1 MMNVKNNFSK
11 KPIPVIF
18 GVKSLKL
25 NKKEKKFFQE
35 SNPLGFILFE
45 RNCKTYNQ
53 IKLLIKDLKKTT
65 SHKHTMIM
73 IDQEGGRV
81 ARLKKPNW
89 KTYPTASYFGIKAEK
104 NLSAAKKLVL
114 KNSIS
119 IAKDLKKLGIN
130 MNCAPVLDV
139 KYDFTNNVIGDRSFS
154 SNPMIVNELGKSF
167 CDGHKKIG
175 IIPIIKHIPGHGPSN
190 KDSHKTTPNVDLD
203 LLSLNKKD
211 FLPFKKLN
219 KEPAAMV
226 AHIIYNKID
235 KDIACCSKKIIKTI
249 IRKKIGFK
257 GLLIS
262 DDINMKALKG
272 TIKNKINAIYKSGCE
287 IILHCNANA
296 KEMMQIYSSIPLI
309 KNKTL
314 KKVSKLN
321 KLI

>member
-1 MMNVKNNFSK
+1 MNVRNNFLQ
-11 KPIPVIF
+11 KPIPIIF
-18 GVKSLKL
+18 GVKSYKLK
-25 NKKEKKFFQE
+25 KKEKSFFRK

-45 RNCKTYNQ
+45 RNCKNYNQ
-53 IKLLIKDLKKTT
+53 TKLLIRDLKKTT
-65 SHKHTMIM
+65 SHKYTMIM

-81 ARLKKPNW
+81 ARLKNPNW
-89 KTYPTASYFGIKAEK
+89 KSYPSAEYFGIKAKK
-104 NLSAAKKLVL
+104 NLSVAKKLIF
-114 KNSIS
+114 KNSIE

-154 SNPMIVNELGKSF
+154 SNPRIVSELGKSF
-167 CDGHKKIG
+167 CNGLKKIG
-175 IIPIIKHIPGHGPSN
+175 IIPIVKHIPGHGPSSR
-190 KDSHKTTPNVDLD
+190 DSHKTTPNVDLD
-203 LLSLNKKD
+203 LISLNKKD

-219 KEPAAMV
+219 KEPAAMI
-226 AHIIYNKID
+226 AHIVYNKID
-235 KDIACCSKKIIKTI
+235 KEIACCSKEIIKKI

-272 TIKNKINAIYKSGCE
+272 TIKNKVKAILKSGCE
-287 IILHCNANA
+287 IILHCNANI

-309 KNKTL
+309 KNETL

-321 KLI
+321 NLG

>member
-1 MMNVKNNFSK
+1 MNVRNNFLK
-11 KPIPVIF
+11 KPIPIVF
-18 GVKSLKL
+18 GVKSYKLK
-25 NKKEKKFFQE
+25 KKEKSFFRK

-45 RNCKTYNQ
+45 RNCKNYNQ
-53 IKLLIKDLKKTT
+53 TKLLIRDLKKTT
-65 SHKHTMIM
+65 SHKYTMIM

-81 ARLKKPNW
+81 ARLKNPNW
-89 KTYPTASYFGIKAEK
+89 KSYPSAEYFGIKAKK
-104 NLSAAKKLVL
+104 NLSVAKKLIF
-114 KNSIS
+114 KNSIE

-154 SNPMIVNELGKSF
+154 SNPRIVSELGKSF
-167 CDGHKKIG
+167 CNGLKKIG
-175 IIPIIKHIPGHGPSN
+175 IIPIVKHIPGHGPSSR
-190 KDSHKTTPNVDLD
+190 DSHKTTPNVDLD
-203 LLSLNKKD
+203 LISLNKKD

-219 KEPAAMV
+219 KEPAAMI
-226 AHIIYNKID
+226 AHIVYNKID
-235 KDIACCSKKIIKTI
+235 KEIACCSKEIIKKI

-272 TIKNKINAIYKSGCE
+272 TIKNKVKAILKSGCE
-287 IILHCNANA
+287 IILHCNANI

-321 KLI
+321 NLG

>member
-1 MMNVKNNFSK
+1 MNVKNNFLK
-11 KPIPVIF
+11 KPMPVIF
-18 GVKSLKL
+18 GVKSFKL
-25 NKKEKKFFQE
+25 NKKEKDFFQE

-45 RNCKTYNQ
+45 RNCRTYNQ
-53 IKLLIKDLKKTT
+53 TKLLIEDLKKTT

-89 KTYPTASYFGIKAEK
+89 KSYPSAEHFGIKAEK
-104 NLSAAKKLVL
+104 NLSIAKKLVL
-114 KNSIS
+114 KNSIE
-119 IAKDLKKLGIN
+119 IAKDLRKLGIN

-154 SNPMIVNELGKSF
+154 SNPKIVGELGKSF
-167 CDGHKKIG
+167 CNGQKKMG

-203 LLSLNKKD
+203 LISLNNKD
-211 FLPFKKLN
+211 FLPFKKLK
-219 KEPAAMV
+219 KEPVAMI

-235 KDIACCSKKIIKTI
+235 NEIACCSKKIIKKI

-272 TIKNKINAIYKSGCE
+272 TTKKKVQAIWKSGCE
-287 IILHCNANA
+287 IILHCNANI
-296 KEMMQIYSSIPLI
+296 KEMMQIYLSIPLI
-309 KNKTL
+309 KNNTL
-314 KKVSKLN
+314 KKN
-321 KLI
+321 

>member
-1 MMNVKNNFSK
+1 MNVRNNFLK
-11 KPIPVIF
+11 KPIPIIF
-18 GVKSLKL
+18 GVKSYKLK
-25 NKKEKKFFQE
+25 KKEKNFFQE

-45 RNCKTYNQ
+45 RNCKNYKQT
-53 IKLLIKDLKKTT
+53 KLLIKDLKKTT
-65 SHKHTMIM
+65 SHKYTMIM

-81 ARLKKPNW
+81 ARLKNPNW
-89 KTYPTASYFGIKAEK
+89 KSYPSAEYFGIKAKK
-104 NLSAAKKLVL
+104 NLSVAKKLIF
-114 KNSIS
+114 KNSIE

-139 KYDFTNNVIGDRSFS
+139 KYDFTNNVIGDGSFS
-154 SNPMIVNELGKSF
+154 SNPRIVSELGKSF
-167 CDGHKKIG
+167 CNGLKKIG
-175 IIPIIKHIPGHGPSN
+175 IIPIVKHIPGHGPSS

-203 LLSLNKKD
+203 LISLNKKD

-219 KEPAAMV
+219 KEPAAMI
-226 AHIIYNKID
+226 AHIVYNKID
-235 KDIACCSKKIIKTI
+235 KDIACCSKEIIKKI

-272 TIKNKINAIYKSGCE
+272 TIKNKVKAILKSGCE
-287 IILHCNANA
+287 IILHCNANI

-309 KNKTL
+309 KNETL

-321 KLI
+321 NLG

>member
-1 MMNVKNNFSK
+1 MNVKNNFLK

-18 GVKSLKL
+18 GVKSFEL
-25 NKKEKKFFQE
+25 NKKEKDFFQE

-45 RNCKTYNQ
+45 RNCRTYNQ
-53 IKLLIKDLKKTT
+53 TKLLIEDLKKTT

-89 KTYPTASYFGIKAEK
+89 KSNPRAKHFGIKAEK
-104 NLSAAKKLVL
+104 NLSIAKKLVL
-114 KNSIS
+114 KNSIE
-119 IAKDLKKLGIN
+119 IAKDLRKLGIN

-154 SNPMIVNELGKSF
+154 SNPKIVSELGKSF
-167 CDGHKKIG
+167 CDGQKKMG

-203 LLSLNKKD
+203 LISLNKKD
-211 FLPFKKLN
+211 FLPFKKLK
-219 KEPAAMV
+219 KEPAAMI

-235 KDIACCSKKIIKTI
+235 KEIACCSKKIIKKI

-272 TIKNKINAIYKSGCE
+272 TTKKKVQAIWKSGCE
-287 IILHCNANA
+287 IILHCNANI
-296 KEMMQIYSSIPLI
+296 KEMMQIYLSIPLI
-309 KNKTL
+309 KNNTL
-314 KKVSKLN
+314 KKINKLN
-321 KLI
+321 NLI

>member
-1 MMNVKNNFSK
+1 MNVRNNFLQ
-11 KPIPVIF
+11 KPIPIIF
-18 GVKSLKL
+18 GVKSYKLK
-25 NKKEKKFFQE
+25 KKEKNFFQE

-45 RNCKTYNQ
+45 RNCKNYKQT
-53 IKLLIKDLKKTT
+53 KLLIKDLKKTT
-65 SHKHTMIM
+65 SHKYTMIM

-81 ARLKKPNW
+81 ARLKNPNW
-89 KTYPTASYFGIKAEK
+89 KSYPSAEYFGIKAKK
-104 NLSAAKKLVL
+104 NLSVAKKLIF
-114 KNSIS
+114 KNSIE

-154 SNPMIVNELGKSF
+154 SNPRIVSELGKSF
-167 CDGHKKIG
+167 CNGLKKIG
-175 IIPIIKHIPGHGPSN
+175 IIPIVKHIPGHGPSS

-203 LLSLNKKD
+203 LISLNKKD

-219 KEPAAMV
+219 KEPAAMI
-226 AHIIYNKID
+226 AHIVYNKID
-235 KDIACCSKKIIKTI
+235 KDIACCSKEIIKKI

-272 TIKNKINAIYKSGCE
+272 TIKNKVKAILKSGCE
-287 IILHCNANA
+287 IILHCNANI

-309 KNKTL
+309 KNETL

-321 KLI
+321 NLG

>member
-1 MMNVKNNFSK
+1 MNVRNNFLL
-11 KPIPVIF
+11 KPIPIIF
-18 GVKSLKL
+18 GVKSYKLK
-25 NKKEKKFFQE
+25 KKEKSFFRK

-45 RNCKTYNQ
+45 RNCKNYNQ
-53 IKLLIKDLKKTT
+53 TKLLIRDLKKTT
-65 SHKHTMIM
+65 SHKYTMIM

-81 ARLKKPNW
+81 ARLKNPNW
-89 KTYPTASYFGIKAEK
+89 KSYPSAEYFGIKAKK
-104 NLSAAKKLVL
+104 NLSVAKKLIF
-114 KNSIS
+114 KNSIE

-154 SNPMIVNELGKSF
+154 SNPRIVSELGKSF
-167 CDGHKKIG
+167 CNGLKKIG
-175 IIPIIKHIPGHGPSN
+175 IIPIVKHIPGHGPSS

-203 LLSLNKKD
+203 LISLNKKD

-219 KEPAAMV
+219 KEPAAMI
-226 AHIIYNKID
+226 AHIVYNKID
-235 KDIACCSKKIIKTI
+235 KEIACCSKEIIKKI

-272 TIKNKINAIYKSGCE
+272 TIKNKVKAILKSGCE
-287 IILHCNANA
+287 IILHCNANI

-309 KNKTL
+309 KNETL

-321 KLI
+321 NLG

>member
-1 MMNVKNNFSK
+1 MNVRNNFLK
-11 KPIPVIF
+11 KPIPIIF
-18 GVKSLKL
+18 GVKSYKLK
-25 NKKEKKFFQE
+25 KKEKNFFQE

-45 RNCKTYNQ
+45 RNCKNYKQT
-53 IKLLIKDLKKTT
+53 KLLIKDLKKTT
-65 SHKHTMIM
+65 SHKYTMIM

-81 ARLKKPNW
+81 ARLKNPNW
-89 KTYPTASYFGIKAEK
+89 KSYPSAEYFGIKAKK
-104 NLSAAKKLVL
+104 NLSVAKKLIF
-114 KNSIS
+114 KNSIE

-154 SNPMIVNELGKSF
+154 SNPRFVSELGKSF
-167 CDGHKKIG
+167 CNGLKKIG
-175 IIPIIKHIPGHGPSN
+175 IIPIVKHIPGHGPSSR
-190 KDSHKTTPNVDLD
+190 DSHKTTPNVDLD
-203 LLSLNKKD
+203 LISLNKKD

-219 KEPAAMV
+219 KEPAAMI
-226 AHIIYNKID
+226 AHIVYNKID
-235 KDIACCSKKIIKTI
+235 KDIACCSKEIIKKI

-272 TIKNKINAIYKSGCE
+272 TIKNKVKAILKSGCE
-287 IILHCNANA
+287 IILHCNANI

-309 KNKTL
+309 KNETL

-321 KLI
+321 NLG

>member
-1 MMNVKNNFSK
+1 MNVKNNFSK

-18 GVKSLKL
+18 GVKSFKL
-25 NKKEKKFFQE
+25 NKKEKNFFQE

-53 IKLLIKDLKKTT
+53 TKLLIKNLKKTT
-65 SHKHTMIM
+65 SHEHTIIM

-81 ARLKKPNW
+81 ARLKKPHW
-89 KTYPTASYFGIKAEK
+89 KSYPSAEYFGIKAEK
-104 NLSAAKKLVL
+104 NLSAVKKLVL
-114 KNSIS
+114 KNSME
-119 IAKDLKKLGIN
+119 IAKDLKRLGIN

-139 KYDFTNNVIGDRSFS
+139 KYGYTNNVIGDRSFS
-154 SNPMIVNELGKSF
+154 SNPKIVSELGKSF
-167 CDGHKKIG
+167 CNGHKKIG
-175 IIPIIKHIPGHGPSN
+175 IIPIIKHIPGHGSSAE
-190 KDSHKTTPNVDLD
+190 DSHKTTSYVDLD
-203 LLSLNKKD
+203 LISLNKKD

-219 KEPAAMV
+219 KEPAAMF

-235 KDIACCSKKIIKTI
+235 KAIACCSRKIIEKI

-272 TIKNKINAIYKSGCE
+272 TTKKKVKAILQSGCE
-287 IILHCNANA
+287 IILHCNANI

-321 KLI
+321 NLR

>member
-1 MMNVKNNFSK
+1 MNVRNNFLK
-11 KPIPVIF
+11 KPIPIIF
-18 GVKSLKL
+18 GVKSYKLK
-25 NKKEKKFFQE
+25 KKEKNFFQE

-45 RNCKTYNQ
+45 RNCKNYKQT
-53 IKLLIKDLKKTT
+53 KLLIKDLKKTT
-65 SHKHTMIM
+65 SHKYTMIM

-81 ARLKKPNW
+81 ARLKNPNW
-89 KTYPTASYFGIKAEK
+89 KSYPSAEYFGIKAKK
-104 NLSAAKKLVL
+104 NLSVAKKLIF
-114 KNSIS
+114 KNSIE

-154 SNPMIVNELGKSF
+154 SNPRIVSELGKSF
-167 CDGHKKIG
+167 CNGLKKIG
-175 IIPIIKHIPGHGPSN
+175 IIPIVKHIPGHGPSSR
-190 KDSHKTTPNVDLD
+190 DSHKTTPNVDLD
-203 LLSLNKKD
+203 LISLNKKD
-211 FLPFKKLN
+211 FLPFRKLN
-219 KEPAAMV
+219 KEPAAMI

-235 KDIACCSKKIIKTI
+235 NEIACCSREIIKKI

-272 TIKNKINAIYKSGCE
+272 TIKNKVKAILKSGCE
-287 IILHCNANA
+287 IILHCNANI

-309 KNKTL
+309 KNETL

-321 KLI
+321 NLG

>member
-1 MMNVKNNFSK
+1 MNVRNNFLK
-11 KPIPVIF
+11 KPIPIIF
-18 GVKSLKL
+18 GVKSYKLK
-25 NKKEKKFFQE
+25 KKEKNFFQE

-45 RNCKTYNQ
+45 RNCKNYKQT
-53 IKLLIKDLKKTT
+53 KLLIKDLKKTT
-65 SHKHTMIM
+65 SHKYTMIM

-81 ARLKKPNW
+81 ARLKNPNW
-89 KTYPTASYFGIKAEK
+89 KLYPSAEYFGIKAKK
-104 NLSAAKKLVL
+104 NLSVAKKLIF
-114 KNSIS
+114 KNSIE

-154 SNPMIVNELGKSF
+154 SNPRIVSELGKSF
-167 CDGHKKIG
+167 CNGLKKIG
-175 IIPIIKHIPGHGPSN
+175 IIPIVKHIPGHGPSS

-203 LLSLNKKD
+203 LISLNKKD

-219 KEPAAMV
+219 KEPAAMI
-226 AHIIYNKID
+226 AHIVYNKID
-235 KDIACCSKKIIKTI
+235 KDIACCSKEIIKKI

-272 TIKNKINAIYKSGCE
+272 TIKNKVKAILKSGCE
-287 IILHCNANA
+287 IILHCNANI

-309 KNKTL
+309 KNETL

-321 KLI
+321 NLG

>member
-1 MMNVKNNFSK
+1 MNVRNNFLK
-11 KPIPVIF
+11 KPIPIVF
-18 GVKSLKL
+18 GVKSYKLK
-25 NKKEKKFFQE
+25 KKEKNFFQE

-45 RNCKTYNQ
+45 RNCKNYKQT
-53 IKLLIKDLKKTT
+53 KLLIKDLKKTT
-65 SHKHTMIM
+65 SHKYTMIM

-81 ARLKKPNW
+81 ARLKNPNW
-89 KTYPTASYFGIKAEK
+89 KSYPSAEYFGIKAKK
-104 NLSAAKKLVL
+104 NLSVAKKLIF
-114 KNSIS
+114 KNSIE

-154 SNPMIVNELGKSF
+154 SNPRIVSELGKSF
-167 CDGHKKIG
+167 CNGLKKIG
-175 IIPIIKHIPGHGPSN
+175 IIPIVKHIPGHGPSS

-203 LLSLNKKD
+203 LISLNKKD

-219 KEPAAMV
+219 KEPAAMI
-226 AHIIYNKID
+226 AHIVYNKID
-235 KDIACCSKKIIKTI
+235 KDIACCSKEIIKKI

-272 TIKNKINAIYKSGCE
+272 TIKNKVKAILKSGCE
-287 IILHCNANA
+287 IILHCNANI

-309 KNKTL
+309 KNETL

-321 KLI
+321 NLG

>member
-1 MMNVKNNFSK
+1 MNARNNSLK
-11 KPIPVIF
+11 KPIPIIF
-18 GVKSLKL
+18 GVKSYKLK
-25 NKKEKKFFQE
+25 KKEKNFFQE

-45 RNCKTYNQ
+45 RNCKNYKQT
-53 IKLLIKDLKKTT
+53 KLLIKDLKKTT
-65 SHKHTMIM
+65 SHKYTMIM

-81 ARLKKPNW
+81 ARLKNPNW
-89 KTYPTASYFGIKAEK
+89 KSYPSAEYFGIKAKK
-104 NLSAAKKLVL
+104 NLSVAKKLIF
-114 KNSIS
+114 KNSIE

-154 SNPMIVNELGKSF
+154 SNPRIVSELGKSF
-167 CDGHKKIG
+167 CNGLKKIG
-175 IIPIIKHIPGHGPSN
+175 IIPIVKHIPGHGPSS

-203 LLSLNKKD
+203 LISLNKKD

-219 KEPAAMV
+219 KEPAAMI
-226 AHIIYNKID
+226 AHIVYNKID
-235 KDIACCSKKIIKTI
+235 KDIACCSKEIIKKI

-272 TIKNKINAIYKSGCE
+272 TIKNKVKAILKSGCE
-287 IILHCNANA
+287 IILHCNANI

-309 KNKTL
+309 KNETL

-321 KLI
+321 NLG

>member
-1 MMNVKNNFSK
+1 MNVRNNFLQ
-11 KPIPVIF
+11 KPIPIIF
-18 GVKSLKL
+18 GVKSYKLK
-25 NKKEKKFFQE
+25 KKEKNFFQE

-45 RNCKTYNQ
+45 RNCKNYKQT
-53 IKLLIKDLKKTT
+53 KLLIKDLKKTT
-65 SHKHTMIM
+65 SHKYTMIM

-81 ARLKKPNW
+81 ARLKNPNW
-89 KTYPTASYFGIKAEK
+89 KLYPSAEYFGIKAKK
-104 NLSAAKKLVL
+104 NLSVAKKLIF
-114 KNSIS
+114 KNSIE

-154 SNPMIVNELGKSF
+154 SNPRIVSELGKSF
-167 CDGHKKIG
+167 CNGLKKIG
-175 IIPIIKHIPGHGPSN
+175 IIPIVKHIPGHGPSS
-190 KDSHKTTPNVDLD
+190 KDSHKTTPNIDLD
-203 LLSLNKKD
+203 LISLNKKD

-219 KEPAAMV
+219 KVPAAMI
-226 AHIIYNKID
+226 AHIVYNKID
-235 KDIACCSKKIIKTI
+235 KEIACCSKEIIKKI

-272 TIKNKINAIYKSGCE
+272 TIKNKVKAILKSGCE
-287 IILHCNANA
+287 IILHCNANI

-314 KKVSKLN
+314 KKISKLN
-321 KLI
+321 NLG

>member
-1 MMNVKNNFSK
+1 MNVRNNFLK
-11 KPIPVIF
+11 KPIPIIF
-18 GVKSLKL
+18 GVKSYKLK
-25 NKKEKKFFQE
+25 KKEKNFFQE

-45 RNCKTYNQ
+45 RNCKNYKQT
-53 IKLLIKDLKKTT
+53 KLLIKDLKKTT
-65 SHKHTMIM
+65 SHKYTMIM

-81 ARLKKPNW
+81 ARLKNPNW
-89 KTYPTASYFGIKAEK
+89 KSYPSAEYFGIKAKK
-104 NLSAAKKLVL
+104 NLSVAKKLIF
-114 KNSIS
+114 KNSIE

-154 SNPMIVNELGKSF
+154 SNPRIVSELGKSF
-167 CDGHKKIG
+167 CNGLKKIG
-175 IIPIIKHIPGHGPSN
+175 IIPIVKHIPGHGPSSR
-190 KDSHKTTPNVDLD
+190 DSHKTTPNVDLD
-203 LLSLNKKD
+203 LISLNKKD

-219 KEPAAMV
+219 KEPAAMI
-226 AHIIYNKID
+226 AHIVYNKID
-235 KDIACCSKKIIKTI
+235 NEIACCSREIIKKI

-272 TIKNKINAIYKSGCE
+272 TIKNKVKAILKSGCE
-287 IILHCNANA
+287 IILHCNANI

-309 KNKTL
+309 KNETL

-321 KLI
+321 NLG

>member
-1 MMNVKNNFSK
+1 MNVRNNFLK
-11 KPIPVIF
+11 KPIPIIF
-18 GVKSLKL
+18 GVKSYKLK
-25 NKKEKKFFQE
+25 KKEKNFFQE

-45 RNCKTYNQ
+45 RNCKNYKQT
-53 IKLLIKDLKKTT
+53 KLLIKDLKKTT
-65 SHKHTMIM
+65 SHKYTMIM

-81 ARLKKPNW
+81 ARLKNPNW
-89 KTYPTASYFGIKAEK
+89 KSYPSAEYFGIKAKK
-104 NLSAAKKLVL
+104 NLSVAKKLIF
-114 KNSIS
+114 KNSIE

-154 SNPMIVNELGKSF
+154 SNPKIVSELGKSF
-167 CDGHKKIG
+167 CNGLKKIG
-175 IIPIIKHIPGHGPSN
+175 IIPIVKHIPGHGPSSR
-190 KDSHKTTPNVDLD
+190 DSHKTTPNVDLD
-203 LLSLNKKD
+203 LISLNKKD

-219 KEPAAMV
+219 KEPAAMI
-226 AHIIYNKID
+226 AHIVYNKID
-235 KDIACCSKKIIKTI
+235 KEIACCSKEIIKKI

-272 TIKNKINAIYKSGCE
+272 TIKNKVKAILKSGCE
-287 IILHCNANA
+287 IILHCNANI

-309 KNKTL
+309 KNETL

-321 KLI
+321 NLG

>member
-1 MMNVKNNFSK
+1 MNVKNNFLK
-11 KPIPVIF
+11 KPMPVIF
-18 GVKSLKL
+18 GVKSFKL
-25 NKKEKKFFQE
+25 NKKEKDFFQE

-45 RNCKTYNQ
+45 RNCRTYNQ
-53 IKLLIKDLKKTT
+53 TKLLIEDLKKTT

-89 KTYPTASYFGIKAEK
+89 KLYPSAEHFGIKAEK
-104 NLSAAKKLVL
+104 NLSIAKKLVL
-114 KNSIS
+114 KNSIE
-119 IAKDLKKLGIN
+119 IAKDLRKLGIN

-154 SNPMIVNELGKSF
+154 SNPKIVGELGKSF
-167 CDGHKKIG
+167 CNGQKKMG

-203 LLSLNKKD
+203 LISLNNKD
-211 FLPFKKLN
+211 FLPFKKLK
-219 KEPAAMV
+219 KEPVAMI

-235 KDIACCSKKIIKTI
+235 KEIACCSKKIIKKI

-272 TIKNKINAIYKSGCE
+272 TTKKKVQAIWKSGCE
-287 IILHCNANA
+287 IILHCNANI
-296 KEMMQIYSSIPLI
+296 KEMMQIYLSIPLI
-309 KNKTL
+309 KNNTL
-314 KKVSKLN
+314 KKINRLN
-321 KLI
+321 NLI

>member
-1 MMNVKNNFSK
+1 MNVRNNFLQ
-11 KPIPVIF
+11 KPIPIIF
-18 GVKSLKL
+18 GVKSYKLK
-25 NKKEKKFFQE
+25 KKEKSFFRK

-45 RNCKTYNQ
+45 RNCKNYNQ
-53 IKLLIKDLKKTT
+53 TKLLIRDLKKTT
-65 SHKHTMIM
+65 SHKYTMIM

-81 ARLKKPNW
+81 ARLKNPNW
-89 KTYPTASYFGIKAEK
+89 KSYPSAEYFGIKAKK
-104 NLSAAKKLVL
+104 NLSVAKKLIF
-114 KNSIS
+114 KNSIE

-154 SNPMIVNELGKSF
+154 SNPRIVSELGKSF
-167 CDGHKKIG
+167 CNGLKKIG
-175 IIPIIKHIPGHGPSN
+175 IIPIVKHIPGHGPSS

-203 LLSLNKKD
+203 LISLNKKD

-219 KEPAAMV
+219 KEPAAMI
-226 AHIIYNKID
+226 AHIVYNKID
-235 KDIACCSKKIIKTI
+235 KDIACCSKEIIKKI

-272 TIKNKINAIYKSGCE
+272 TIKNKVKAILKSGCE
-287 IILHCNANA
+287 IILHCNANI

-309 KNKTL
+309 KNETL

-321 KLI
+321 NLG

>member
-1 MMNVKNNFSK
+1 MNVRNNFLK
-11 KPIPVIF
+11 KPIPIIF
-18 GVKSLKL
+18 GVKSYKLK
-25 NKKEKKFFQE
+25 KKEKNFFQE

-45 RNCKTYNQ
+45 RNCKNYKQT
-53 IKLLIKDLKKTT
+53 KLLIKDLKKTT
-65 SHKHTMIM
+65 SHKYTMIM

-81 ARLKKPNW
+81 ARLKNPNW
-89 KTYPTASYFGIKAEK
+89 KSYPSAEYFGIKAKK
-104 NLSAAKKLVL
+104 NLSVAKKLIF
-114 KNSIS
+114 KNSIE

-154 SNPMIVNELGKSF
+154 SNPRIVSELGKSF
-167 CDGHKKIG
+167 CNGLKKIG
-175 IIPIIKHIPGHGPSN
+175 IIPIVKHIPGHGPSSR
-190 KDSHKTTPNVDLD
+190 DSHKTTPNVDLD
-203 LLSLNKKD
+203 LISLNKKD

-219 KEPAAMV
+219 KEPAAMI
-226 AHIIYNKID
+226 AHIVYNKID
-235 KDIACCSKKIIKTI
+235 KEIACCSKEIIKKI

-272 TIKNKINAIYKSGCE
+272 TIKNKVKAILKSGCE
-287 IILHCNANA
+287 IILHCNANI

-321 KLI
+321 NLG

>member
-1 MMNVKNNFSK
+1 MNVRNNFLK
-11 KPIPVIF
+11 KPIPIIF
-18 GVKSLKL
+18 GVKSYKLK
-25 NKKEKKFFQE
+25 KKEKNFFQE

-45 RNCKTYNQ
+45 RNCKNYKQT
-53 IKLLIKDLKKTT
+53 KLLIKDLKKTT
-65 SHKHTMIM
+65 SHKYTMIM

-81 ARLKKPNW
+81 ARLKNPNW
-89 KTYPTASYFGIKAEK
+89 KLYPSAEYFGIKAKK
-104 NLSAAKKLVL
+104 NLSVAKKLIF
-114 KNSIS
+114 KNSIE

-154 SNPMIVNELGKSF
+154 SNPRIVSELGKSF
-167 CDGHKKIG
+167 CNGLKKIG
-175 IIPIIKHIPGHGPSN
+175 IIPIVKHIPGHGPSSR
-190 KDSHKTTPNVDLD
+190 DSHKTTPNVDLD
-203 LLSLNKKD
+203 LISLNKKD

-219 KEPAAMV
+219 KEPAAMI
-226 AHIIYNKID
+226 AHIVYNKID
-235 KDIACCSKKIIKTI
+235 KEIACCSKEIIKKI

-272 TIKNKINAIYKSGCE
+272 TIKNKVKAILKSGCE
-287 IILHCNANA
+287 IILHCNANI

-309 KNKTL
+309 KNETL

-321 KLI
+321 NLG

>member
-1 MMNVKNNFSK
+1 MNVRNNFLQ
-11 KPIPVIF
+11 KPIPIIF
-18 GVKSLKL
+18 GVKSYKLK
-25 NKKEKKFFQE
+25 KKEKNFFQE

-45 RNCKTYNQ
+45 RNCKNYKQT
-53 IKLLIKDLKKTT
+53 KLLIKDLKKTT
-65 SHKHTMIM
+65 SHKYTMIM

-81 ARLKKPNW
+81 ARLKNPNW
-89 KTYPTASYFGIKAEK
+89 KSYPSAEYFGIKAKK
-104 NLSAAKKLVL
+104 NLSVAKKLIF
-114 KNSIS
+114 KNSIE

-154 SNPMIVNELGKSF
+154 SNPRIVSELGKSF
-167 CDGHKKIG
+167 CNGLKKIG
-175 IIPIIKHIPGHGPSN
+175 IIPIVKHIPGHGPSSR
-190 KDSHKTTPNVDLD
+190 DSHKTTPNVDLD
-203 LLSLNKKD
+203 LISLNKKD

-219 KEPAAMV
+219 KEPAAMI

-235 KDIACCSKKIIKTI
+235 NEIACCSREIIKKI

-272 TIKNKINAIYKSGCE
+272 TIKNKVKAILKSGCE
-287 IILHCNANA
+287 IILHCNANI

-309 KNKTL
+309 KNETL

-321 KLI
+321 NLG

>member
-1 MMNVKNNFSK
+1 MNVRNNFLK
-11 KPIPVIF
+11 KPIPIIF
-18 GVKSLKL
+18 GVKSYKLK
-25 NKKEKKFFQE
+25 KKEKNFFQE

-45 RNCKTYNQ
+45 RNCKNYKQT
-53 IKLLIKDLKKTT
+53 KLLIKDLKKTT
-65 SHKHTMIM
+65 SHKYTMIM

-81 ARLKKPNW
+81 ARLKNPNW
-89 KTYPTASYFGIKAEK
+89 KSYPSAEYFGIKAKK
-104 NLSAAKKLVL
+104 NLSVAKKLIF
-114 KNSIS
+114 KNSIE

-154 SNPMIVNELGKSF
+154 SNPRIVSELGKSF
-167 CDGHKKIG
+167 CNGLKKIG
-175 IIPIIKHIPGHGPSN
+175 IIPIVKHIPGHGPSS

-203 LLSLNKKD
+203 LISLNKKD

-219 KEPAAMV
+219 KEPAAMI
-226 AHIIYNKID
+226 AHIVYNKID
-235 KDIACCSKKIIKTI
+235 KDIACCSKEIIKKI

-272 TIKNKINAIYKSGCE
+272 TIKNKVKAILKSGCE
-287 IILHCNANA
+287 IILHCNANI

-309 KNKTL
+309 KNETL

-321 KLI
+321 NLG